1 MSWLGDILSDMI
13 TKPYPSQNKDEVE
26 NLLAEL
32 IEIGKRDDYLA
43 ERHLPGFNSQ
53 YRHVRARQ
61 IGQRL
66 HDIGGLEL
74 MFYAQR
80 RVKRSTGKKGKSLS
94 EHLEYAWTE
103 IGDWMK

>member
-1 MSWLGDILSDMI
+1 MDWLTDLFS
-13 TKPYPSQNKDEVE
+13 KPYPSQNKDEVE

-32 IEIGKRDDYLA
+32 IDIGKRDDYLA

-66 HDIGGLEL
+66 HAIGGLNL
-74 MFYAQR
+74 MLYAQR
-80 RVKRSTGKKGKSLS
+80 QVKRSVGGKLGRSLS
-94 EHLEYAWTE
+94 EHLEYAWAD